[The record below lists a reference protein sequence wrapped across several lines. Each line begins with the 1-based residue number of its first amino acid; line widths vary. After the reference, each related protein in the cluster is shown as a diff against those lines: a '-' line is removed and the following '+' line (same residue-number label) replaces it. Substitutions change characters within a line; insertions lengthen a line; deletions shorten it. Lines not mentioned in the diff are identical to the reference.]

1 MNRYIIVYTFLA
13 IIMAALVFVIG
24 MPWTTKRHRLF
35 ARSEARKGER
45 SRR

>member
-1 MNRYIIVYTFLA
+1 MNRYLIVYTFLA

-24 MPWTTKRHRLF
+24 MPWTTNRRGF
-35 ARSEARKGER
+35 AWSRARRKNR